1 LQTWRTDLSRPTI
14 GLPARLAKEPDL
26 VEAQPDVDAMIR
38 APG

>member
-1 LQTWRTDLSRPTI
+1 MSRPTI
-14 GLPARLAKEPDL
+14 GLLARLVEKPGL